1 MVLQIKPEKGCLRSQ
16 NILGPAFDS
25 SVLPGFNTGEDD
37 IALGIND
44 RSGGDM
50 NINDNKDKDRS
61 PLSLDILPLN
71 TREQDSIFCQ
81 LEHPLPE
88 PSIGVKYI
96 AGTEDKKDI
105 SKLTFPSR
113 DIRFHLLDSSS
124 VKNHRK
130 TTSKIFN
137 GSNTSNEDNTQKKNN
152 DITTLDVSNCSTTI
166 PSPTIVTTIS
176 TSSNKNE
183 DNEEDRITKES
194 KISQRQEDTSQ
205 EED

>member
-152 DITTLDVSNCSTTI
+152 DIKTLDVSNCSTTI
-166 PSPTIVTTIS
+166 PSPTTTPPPLLNCHNNLHI
-176 TSSNKNE
+176 
-183 DNEEDRITKES
+183 
-194 KISQRQEDTSQ
+194 Q
-205 EED
+205 